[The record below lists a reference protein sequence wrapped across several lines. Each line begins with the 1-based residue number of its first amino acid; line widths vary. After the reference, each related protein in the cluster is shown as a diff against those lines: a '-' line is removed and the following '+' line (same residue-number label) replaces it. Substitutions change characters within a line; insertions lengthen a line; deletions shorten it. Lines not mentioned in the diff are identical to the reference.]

1 MGMDNAIIIKQ
12 SYFNGIK
19 VAIDAMNEFFGSGF
33 TTKNFPTV
41 GEEYDLDPTIE
52 RIITRLDAIDP
63 TWLKD
68 ETKYSAVIN
77 MINEAI
83 SKIDPENGIYQT
95 IIDQNNEALLSAIDG
110 YVGIKMLNA
119 IADHF
124 DDFTKLI
131 NGIYTFELF
140 TKTSQFTEA
149 INQFSQFLQWNEIP
163 ELDLEEKIFDEGAY
177 VQGIFKEGL
186 ITLPDTLTIES
197 ETERIVNRQD
207 LQGVDIYVDDEEDTV
222 QEAAEINYF
231 ASYKPAHMKYNNGS
245 RKFIISNEFE
255 AVVNDFISGL
265 RKCDSTDDLKN
276 FFNESM
282 SKYAKMFSR
291 VIVPFILVKVLTN
304 PKKCSVDYDKEVFKR
319 YTDSYRSILDQN
331 TGARRFENYD
341 IFTTFKTDKEGTIK
355 FIDNFFKLKLVNDK
369 DAAIANNTLLTLFNI
384 FDSRIYLD
392 IVYNLAPEA
401 IKNEQNEN
409 QFVTSTRAGINKNS
423 RSQNAY
429 TEAEPAED
437 NKKEDKKPETPEAV
451 TEYVSKE
458 LDKLGDMSISD
469 MRYNEHFQY
478 LIQKEIDT
486 LDQKLYN
493 QGISAFDVCEY
504 IGESFTAVNPEPDEF
519 VMEANIT
526 KRRETLQSTI
536 ASLMTVMEDIV
547 ELDNRHAWNN
557 NTLSHWSST
566 TAGGFLFLFPKGY
579 GSSKMH
585 TDIKQAFFQTKKAV
599 KGKTGGLTPEQ
610 KRTLAKLHDY
620 VGNIWREVKM
630 FWVNPLNL
638 PKKFGLLINDKKSNV
653 TKNIARNAH
662 AIVALKP
669 KLEFLQDEDF
679 ITEAWYDGSPDYIYQ
694 EATTEANRERL
705 NSSIVVV
712 INDMKKISEINKQKA
727 WTNNEAISTFARK
740 NKIIVDIKQAIKY
753 ANRARSATAAGKLD
767 DSQKSTLENLV
778 AKLTE
783 ILKTASFIRK
793 NPLIGKNVKTAD
805 STKKIAM
812 LADEI
817 IGMESSLAFAKDKPV
832 EDRTLPHPKKGTEET
847 KSTDDTSSDTT
858 TTESFEVNIPTFEEF
873 IAEAYDGSVPNY
885 MRERFKISD
894 KLKTT
899 LEKADV
905 PDIPYNPVPDLVDS
919 INTKV
924 DTSGDQL
931 DSMLGSG
938 FEESEEGQEAKKEGT
953 TVINITYNYT
963 NSFNKNSNNTTD
975 DHSTGKKTITNTT
988 VNGTGKGSNN
998 NNNSNGSVDTKDSDN
1013 SSSSSNKKKLSSGK
1027 TIEEMFALLESKE
1040 PQSIVTE
1047 ASDVPKETLLT
1058 KAYDRDK
1065 KSLAKQQENKRKAQ
1079 TVAGTTKAVFKP
1091 TLRLKN
1097 WLTGM
1102 VDSLINR
1109 DEDKVKHELL
1119 ENPSYRSAVFKAMRL
1134 ALRAG
1139 LIGVAFSIQPWLG
1152 VGLFGANVARA
1163 ADKQRLKKELRR
1175 ELETELKIIDQKIE
1189 DLGRRSYSD
1198 DGANQE
1204 KYKLMRMKNEIQK
1217 KLVDLGGSATAFGKT
1232 RDSMYY

>member
-1 MGMDNAIIIKQ
+1 MGMENAIIIKQ

-19 VAIDAMNEFFGSGF
+19 VAIDAMNAFFESGF

-41 GEEYDLDPTIE
+41 GEDYDLDPTIE

-68 ETKYSAVIN
+68 ETKYTSVIN
-77 MINEAI
+77 MINDAI
-83 SKIDPENGIYQT
+83 AKIDPENGIYQT
-95 IIDQNNEALLSAIDG
+95 LIDQNNEALLSAIDG

-149 INQFSQFLQWNEIP
+149 INQFSQFLQWNEMP
-163 ELDLEEKIFDEGAY
+163 ELDLEEKIFDEGLY

-186 ITLPDTLTIES
+186 ITLPDNLTIES

-207 LQGVDIYVDDEEDTV
+207 LQGVEIYVDDEEDTV

-231 ASYKPAHMKYNNGS
+231 ASYKPAHMKYNNSS
-245 RKFIISNEFE
+245 RKFIISNEFT
-255 AVVNDFISGL
+255 AVVDEFVSGL

-282 SKYAKMFSR
+282 SKYAKMFGR
-291 VIVPFILVKVLTN
+291 VIVPCILVRVLTN
-304 PKKCSVDYDKEVFKR
+304 PKKCSVDYDKDVFKR

-355 FIDNFFKLKLVNDK
+355 FINDFFKLKLVNDK
-369 DAAIANNTLLTLFNI
+369 DAAISNNTLLTLFNI

-392 IVYNLAPEA
+392 LVYNLAPEA

-429 TEAEPAED
+429 SDKDED
-437 NKKEDKKPETPEAV
+437 KKKDEKEDKKPETPEAV

-478 LIQKEIDT
+478 LIRKEIDT
-486 LDQKLYN
+486 LDQKIYN
-493 QGISAFDVCEY
+493 EGVSAFDVYEY
-504 IGESFTAVNPEPDEF
+504 VGESFTAVNPEPDEF
-519 VMEANIT
+519 VMEADIT
-526 KRRETLQSTI
+526 KRRERLQSTI
-536 ASLMTVMEDIV
+536 ASLMTAMEEIV
-547 ELDNRHAWNN
+547 ELDNRKAWNN
-557 NTLSHWSST
+557 NTFVHRSST
-566 TAGGFLFLFPKGY
+566 SGGILNFLFPNAY
-579 GSSKMH
+579 GSSKVH
-585 TDIKQAFFQTKKAV
+585 TDIKQTYFQTAKAI

-610 KRTLAKLHDY
+610 KNTLLELHQL
-620 VGNIWREVKM
+620 VGNIWLDV
-630 FWVNPLNL
+630 
-638 PKKFGLLINDKKSNV
+638 KKFWINPVNYTKKLGLFVNDKKG
-653 TKNIARNAH
+653 NISKRIAQNAH
-662 AIVALKP
+662 AIVNLKP
-669 KLEFLQDEDF
+669 KLDF
-679 ITEAWYDGSPDYIYQ
+679 ILDENFVNEAWYDGSPDYVFQ
-694 EATTEANRERL
+694 EATSEANRERL
-705 NSSIVVV
+705 NTSISVVM
-712 INDMKKISEINKQKA
+712 NDFKQIVALDKKKA
-727 WTNNEAISTFARK
+727 WSNNEAITMFARK
-740 NKIIVDIKQAIKY
+740 SKVITDIKQAIKY
-753 ANRARSATAAGKLD
+753 SRRAIGTSAGKLD
-767 DSQKSTLENLV
+767 DSQKSSLESLEQ
-778 AKLTE
+778 KLIE
-783 ILKTASFIRK
+783 ILKAASFIRK
-793 NPLIGKNVKTAD
+793 NPLIGKNIKESGAA
-805 STKKIAM
+805 KKIAM
-812 LADEI
+812 LAGEVV
-817 IGMESSLAFAKDKPV
+817 GMESSLSFTKDKPI
-832 EDRTLPHPKKGTEET
+832 EDRSLPHQKKPEAAT
-847 KSTDDTSSDTT
+847 KSSEGNESTT

-885 MRERFKISD
+885 MRERFKITD

-899 LEKADV
+899 LEKADI
-905 PDIPYNPVPDLVDS
+905 PDIPYNPVPDLADS
-919 INTKV
+919 IDTKV

-938 FEESEEGQEAKKEGT
+938 FEESDAGKEAKEKGN

-975 DHSTGKKTITNTT
+975 DHSTGKTITNTT
-988 VNGTGKGSNN
+988 INGTGKGSNN
-998 NNNSNGSVDTKDSDN
+998 NNNSNGSVDTKDSN
-1013 SSSSSNKKKLSSGK
+1013 SSRSSSNKKKLSSGK

-1134 ALRAG
+1134 ALRFG
-1139 LIGVAFSIQPWLG
+1139 LVGVAFSIQPWLG
-1152 VGLFGANVARA
+1152 VGLLGANVARSV
-1163 ADKQRLKKELRR
+1163 DKQRLKRELRR
-1175 ELETELKIIDQKIE
+1175 ELETELKIIDQKID
-1189 DLGRRSYSD
+1189 DLGSRSYSD
-1198 DGANQE
+1198 TGANEE
-1204 KYKLMRMKNEIQK
+1204 KYKLMRMKTEIQK
-1217 KLVDLGGSATAFGKT
+1217 KIIQLGGSATAFGKT
-1232 RDSMYY
+1232 RDSLYY